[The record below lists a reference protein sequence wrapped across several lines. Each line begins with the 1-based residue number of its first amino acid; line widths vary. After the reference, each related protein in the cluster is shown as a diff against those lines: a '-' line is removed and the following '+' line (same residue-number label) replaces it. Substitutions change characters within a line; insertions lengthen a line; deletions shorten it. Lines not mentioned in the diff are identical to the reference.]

1 MELLSA
7 VGLVT
12 KRRATLLNQAKV
24 IALKTKSQEAL
35 EERMTT
41 QSKVLVK
48 GLRDKLMKWEEYE
61 RAVTDKT
68 LISAL
73 AAVYLGAGD
82 ADPDGKMEK
91 AWPTVLGDML
101 PPLMEF
107 LGETKEAID
116 SGSIMLGNQTEEFR
130 EGVASWRGLLTRLIR
145 YLANPSYSF
154 FKLGEFFVKRE
165 QGVRE
170 MRRIN
175 SGDGRV
181 CPDCRLFSYVGW
193 LPIGG
198 LPMPGR
204 QCRCHD
210 RCRCGVEYR

>member
-12 KRRATLLNQAKV
+12 KRRAILFNQAIIVAKKV
-24 IALKTKSQEAL
+24 KEQSAL
-35 EERMTT
+35 EERMAS

-73 AAVYLGAGD
+73 ASVYLGAGD
-82 ADPDGKMEK
+82 SDPEGKMEK
-91 AWPTVLGDML
+91 AWPTILGDML

-107 LGETKEAID
+107 LDETKDAID
-116 SGSIMLGNQTEEFR
+116 SGVIMVGNQTEEFR
-130 EGVASWRGLLTRLIR
+130 EGVGSWVGLLTRLIR

-154 FKLGEFFVKRE
+154 FKLGEFYVKRD
-165 QGVRE
+165 QGFRE
-170 MRRIN
+170 MRRV
-175 SGDGRV
+175 SQGDGRV
-181 CPDCRLFSYVGW
+181 CPDCRLFSYAGW
-193 LPIGG
+193 LPLGG

-204 QCRCHD
+204 QCRCYD
-210 RCRCGVEYR
+210 RCRCEVEYR

>member
-7 VGLVT
+7 VGQAT
-12 KRRATLLNQAKV
+12 KRRATLFNQAVVVAK
-24 IALKTKSQEAL
+24 KSKDQSTL
-35 EERMTT
+35 EERMAV
-41 QSKVLVK
+41 QAKVLVK

-61 RAVTDKT
+61 RSVTDKT

-73 AAVYLGAGD
+73 ASVYLGAGD
-82 ADPDGKMEK
+82 SDPESKMEK

-107 LGETKEAID
+107 LDETKGAID
-116 SGSIMLGNQTEEFR
+116 GGTIMLGNQTEEFR
-130 EGVASWRGLLTRLIR
+130 EGVGSWVGLVTRLIR

-154 FKLGEFFVKRE
+154 FKLGEFYVKRE
-165 QGVRE
+165 QGYRE

-175 SGDGRV
+175 KGDARV
-181 CPDCRLFSYVGW
+181 CPDCRLYSYVGW
-193 LPIGG
+193 VPVGG

-204 QCRCHD
+204 QCRCYD